1 MFKAQIAVLHLHCH
15 GCIWILFWQGGD
27 FVKVLHLPRLP
38 GLTSLVSVCA
48 GIPWSGGPTPLLQRF
63 HHIIITFSSHYRH
76 IIITL
81 SSSSSSESLHKRFTN
96 VATLRRS
103 TPPLWLT
110 RTSAGNSPGLGRL
123 QNAAEKKSDPSVAAT
138 QNPENREN
146 IDVLPVISL
155 SRKLFGKRGK
165 PLEAPFLF
173 RSSSWSTP
181 ADLTHRLPSLVR
193 GDPGIFIC
201 LRFHHVGPG
210 CGYTDLRYYVF
221 LGM

>member
-1 MFKAQIAVLHLHCH
+1 MNSGLAMHILHVHVSIQVTVQVYFWDPLGYPWVSAFLLWPNSFWGAVSIH
-15 GCIWILFWQGGD
+15 GGHHDQRPQL
-27 FVKVLHLPRLP
+27 
-38 GLTSLVSVCA
+38 A
-48 GIPWSGGPTPLLQRF
+48 ASGWTPIIMASMQRKT
-63 HHIIITFSSHYRH
+63 I
-76 IIITL
+76 
-81 SSSSSSESLHKRFTN
+81 
-96 VATLRRS
+96 
-103 TPPLWLT
+103 
-110 RTSAGNSPGLGRL
+110 
-123 QNAAEKKSDPSVAAT
+123 
-138 QNPENREN
+138 ENREN

-201 LRFHHVGPG
+201 LRLHHVGPG